1 MASKTQIANKMLFK
15 VGAART
21 SNIETDPATSATI
34 INESFD
40 LWRDELL
47 VKYPWN
53 FAIKRT
59 QLAKDADAPAWGFS
73 NAYTLPSDYLHI
85 LQISG
90 DPEYQ
95 IEGGK
100 ILTDEGAP
108 LKIKYVYRVTS
119 PGSFHPLFSEALA
132 GHGAVEIC
140 ERLTQSN
147 TKKQILSAELE
158 RIVKTAFAIDAI
170 ENPPQARRDD
180 EWLLSRESSVYYDD
194 IDYNTTSS

>member
-1 MASKTQIANKMLFK
+1 MASKNEIANKMLFK
-15 VGAART
+15 VGEARV
-21 SNIETDPATSATI
+21 SNVETDPSTRAVI

-47 VKYPWN
+47 VSYPWN

-59 QLAKDADAPAWGFS
+59 QLAKDAVAPAWGFS
-73 NAYTLPSDYLHI
+73 NAFTLPSDYLHLLHI
-85 LQISG
+85 DG

-108 LKIKYVYRVTS
+108 LKIKYVQRVTAT
-119 PGSFHPLFSEALA
+119 GNFHPLFSEALA
-132 GHGAVEIC
+132 AHGAVEIC
-140 ERLTQSN
+140 EKLTQSN
-147 TKKQILSAELE
+147 TKKKNLYAERE
-158 RIVKTAFAIDAI
+158 EIIKRAFAIDAI
-170 ENPPQARRDD
+170 ENPPQRRRDD

-194 IDYNTTSS
+194 IDYSVTSD